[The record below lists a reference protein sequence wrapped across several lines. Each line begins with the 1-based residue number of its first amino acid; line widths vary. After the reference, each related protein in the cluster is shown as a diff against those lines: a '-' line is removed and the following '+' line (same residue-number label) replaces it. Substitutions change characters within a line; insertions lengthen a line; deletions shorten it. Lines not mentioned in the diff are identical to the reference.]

1 MVKYKNILINL
12 QVLTLFLIPLTPHF
26 VITTNFHTDDIPV
39 FLFLIFF
46 LINIYLGIINSLF
59 TKQLIPFLIFILYI
73 AIQNIFLNDSLF
85 FSDLIRYIFYLLIL
99 IFVLNV
105 QNQINFKSNYFL
117 LFVILS
123 IFSILFYF
131 FKIDL
136 GTDSYNY
143 WNIGFNS
150 NQWIFTEGRMNGFQ
164 AGGPNAFGGLIASL
178 TLYCLSAH
186 NEFNRNFIIVFGTL
200 ACFFTYSRGA
210 LIVLSFFLMLYLINS
225 KNYIS
230 IFIFLLSLLF
240 CSIFG
245 LVDRFTSEVETE
257 GIEDRMQMQQATF
270 TNFSDRTVYE
280 NIFGYGFNN
289 YGIVRDTV
297 QNINEFDENLRPT
310 GPHNSFLFI
319 ILNYGFL
326 GLILFL
332 NIFIRQ
338 FIIFVKSFN
347 RSIIKPEYLFLGS
360 FVALSFSGDF
370 IQNHSISVLF
380 FFTLF
385 VLIGEESKKY

>member
-1 MVKYKNILINL
+1 
-12 QVLTLFLIPLTPHF
+12 LIPLTPHF